1 MIMYYGGFDIKKKNK
16 TKHKSCSHWFS
27 GEINEAPFKVELVA
41 IKQ

>member
-1 MIMYYGGFDIKKKNK
+1 MGDLILKQTNK
-16 TKHKSCSHWFS
+16 QTKHKSCSHWFS